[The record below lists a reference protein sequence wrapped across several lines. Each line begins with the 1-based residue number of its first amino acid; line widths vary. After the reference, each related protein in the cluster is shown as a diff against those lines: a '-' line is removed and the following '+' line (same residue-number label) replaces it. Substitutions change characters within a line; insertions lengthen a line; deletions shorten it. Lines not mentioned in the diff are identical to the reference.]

1 MTHVQRPGVDGKQAR
16 ESAAQS
22 YGMVETGGSGVKL
35 LIIDDE
41 PAIVETVQTR
51 LRKDGFTTFT
61 ADSAEEGMRLF
72 RRIKPDL
79 VILDIMLPQR
89 SGFEFCR
96 AVRQENAT
104 PIIMLSARAEDADR
118 IKGLE
123 LGADDYVTKPFN
135 LSELSARVKAV
146 LRRATG
152 EPVREPIE
160 RGNLRIDPRS
170 HEATLDA
177 KPLVLSPKEF
187 ALLYFLARYPG
198 QVFSREA
205 LLDRVWGRDAFVSA
219 RTVDVHIRWLRTR
232 IEPDPDHPVRLVTVR
247 GVGYKFV
254 G

>member
-1 MTHVQRPGVDGKQAR
+1 M
-16 ESAAQS
+16 
-22 YGMVETGGSGVKL
+22 KL

-41 PAIVETVQTR
+41 PAIVETVETR
-51 LRKDGFTTFT
+51 MRRDGFTTFT

-96 AVRQENAT
+96 SVRQEHAT
-104 PIIMLSARAEDADR
+104 PIIMLSARAEEADR
-118 IKGLE
+118 VKGLE
-123 LGADDYVTKPFN
+123 LGADDYVVKPFN

-152 EPVREPIE
+152 EAVKEPVE
-160 RGNLRIDPRS
+160 RGGLKIDPRT
-170 HEATLDA
+170 HEATLEG
-177 KPLVLSPKEF
+177 KQIVLSPKEF
-187 ALLYFLARYPG
+187 ALLYFLARNAG

-232 IEPDPDHPVRLVTVR
+232 IELDSNNPERLLTVR
-247 GVGYKFV
+247 GVGYKFA

>member
-1 MTHVQRPGVDGKQAR
+1 M
-16 ESAAQS
+16 
-22 YGMVETGGSGVKL
+22 KL

-41 PAIVETVQTR
+41 PAIVETVETR
-51 LRKDGFTTFT
+51 MRRDGFTTFT

-96 AVRQENAT
+96 SVRQEHAT
-104 PIIMLSARAEDADR
+104 PIIMLSARAEEADR
-118 IKGLE
+118 VKGLE
-123 LGADDYVTKPFN
+123 LGADDYVGKPFN

-152 EPVREPIE
+152 EAVKEPVE
-160 RGNLRIDPRS
+160 RGGLKIDPRT
-170 HEATLDA
+170 HEATLEG
-177 KPLVLSPKEF
+177 KQIVLSPKEF
-187 ALLYFLARYPG
+187 ALLYFLARNAG

-232 IEPDPDHPVRLVTVR
+232 IELDSNNPERLLTVR
-247 GVGYKFV
+247 GVGYKFA